1 MPVHPFASEPMEIP
15 SFDRSRKFRFL
26 GSLYAFHH
34 TRRFEWLK
42 KKIAALRRRDL
53 AILEIGCND
62 ARSLDYIPVP
72 VRRYVGLDAGWR
84 SGWKAGRAY
93 GLDAAE
99 KRFQNQPGYE
109 FHRSQRHEDLER
121 VRGTFD
127 VAILL
132 ETFEY
137 LEPTELESYVA
148 AISGKLNQ
156 DGCVLSTMP
165 NEKGLPLLA
174 KAVGSRLSGVR
185 RSEYTATQFW
195 NAFIGKMDKVPRA
208 VRGRRGFDYSAIA
221 NLVRQYFPKLQL
233 EAVEPENL
241 PLWLSLNIG
250 MVASKAHCVSS

>member
-1 MPVHPFASEPMEIP
+1 MPLHPLASEPMEIP
-15 SFDRSRKFRFL
+15 SFDRGRKLRFL

-42 KKIAALRRRDL
+42 RKIASLRRRDL

-72 VRRYVGLDAGWR
+72 VTRYVGLDAGWR
-84 SGWKAGRAY
+84 SGWKGGRAY

-99 KRFQNQPGYE
+99 MRFQNQPCFE

-137 LEPTELESYVA
+137 LEPTELESYVCV
-148 AISGKLNQ
+148 ISQKVKH

-174 KAVGSRLSGVR
+174 KALGSRLSGVR
-185 RSEYTATQFW
+185 RSEYTAAQFC
-195 NAFIGKMDKVPRA
+195 NALIGRMDKVPRA
-208 VRGRRGFDYSAIA
+208 ARGRRGFDYSAMA
-221 NLVRQYFPKLQL
+221 ELVRRYFPKLQL
-233 EAVEPENL
+233 EAIEPSNL

-250 MVASKAHCVSS
+250 MVASRTRCFSP